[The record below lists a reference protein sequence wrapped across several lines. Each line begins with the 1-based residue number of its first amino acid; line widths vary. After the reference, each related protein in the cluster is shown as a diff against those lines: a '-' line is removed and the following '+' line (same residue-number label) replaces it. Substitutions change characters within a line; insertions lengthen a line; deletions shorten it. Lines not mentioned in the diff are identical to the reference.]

1 MLIRLYDMPNKE
13 LYYSMLCSEVD
24 RMRLESRV
32 ADATKTYLYWMF
44 FCEE

>member
-1 MLIRLYDMPNKE
+1 MLIRPYDMSNKDV
-13 LYYSMLCSEVD
+13 YYTMLCSEVD
-24 RMRLESRV
+24 RIAESRV

>member
-24 RMRLESRV
+24 RMGLESRV
-32 ADATKTYLYWMF
+32 VDATKGYLHEMF
-44 FCEE
+44 FGE

>member
-24 RMRLESRV
+24 RMGLESRV

>member
-24 RMRLESRV
+24 RMGLESRV
-32 ADATKTYLYWMF
+32 VDATKGYLYEMF
-44 FCEE
+44 FGE

>member
-24 RMRLESRV
+24 RMELESRV
-32 ADATKTYLYWMF
+32 ADISKQYLYEMF
-44 FCEE
+44 FGE